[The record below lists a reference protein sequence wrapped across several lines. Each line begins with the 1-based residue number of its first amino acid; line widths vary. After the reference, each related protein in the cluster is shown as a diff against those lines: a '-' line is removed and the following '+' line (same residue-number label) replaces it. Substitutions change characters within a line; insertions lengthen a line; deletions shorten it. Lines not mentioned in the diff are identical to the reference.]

1 MQEEGGGGEGAGGR
15 GSFASATIGGSGT
28 GRMERGPRMRHR
40 RRWTS
45 CAVVGALS
53 VTLVLSAGWGAVA
66 QGAEPIKIGFG
77 MALTGGLA
85 PNRQAALSW
94 MQPSAADLNQNRWAP
109 VPPARHLSLHSPQL
123 TPHPARR

>member
-77 MALTGGLA
+77 MALTGGA
-85 PNRQAALSW
+85 PPNRHA
-94 MQPSAADLNQNRWAP
+94 AP
-109 VPPARHLSLHSPQL
+109 VANAPPARGGHQEGGGPRRPAPAPAL
-123 TPHPARR
+123 PHPDNGPRA